1 MDLNNVKRDFRR
13 AKEDVWKGLCR
24 LMMKAVFTRPVR
36 KTFFLAEEE
45 STGFKQGLKAIQ
57 EGFEVDN

>member
-1 MDLNNVKRDFRR
+1 MEGVVTVNDEDCFYPANQDFSL
-13 AKEDVWKGLCR
+13 V
-24 LMMKAVFTRPVR
+24 
-36 KTFFLAEEE
+36 EEE